1 MMARLEPEQPLDV
14 LTGGEGL
21 DEPTPVLVIDDGEGV
36 REVLSAWV
44 EADGCRPVPVT
55 GADEALAVAA
65 AQGIAV
71 ALCDVQMPGHDGFWF
86 LEQVQRVHP
95 DMAVVLVTG
104 VHDVDWAL
112 RGLQH
117 GVVDY
122 LLKPFDQRS
131 LSRALEN
138 GMRQHR
144 LRRADRLLREQRAS
158 ELGARHRRLIQS
170 LTRLE
175 IATTAQVE
183 AALDLVAFRS
193 DLWREHSHRVRR
205 LAVALATT
213 LRIPPSQLEALGH
226 AALLHELGR
235 LVLPDGLLSKTGEL
249 TAEERALWRRV
260 PDLGAS
266 ILEAIPALRPAA
278 GIVRSRFEEY
288 AGGGYPRQLSG
299 DEIPMTSRLLAV
311 ADSYDAMRSPRPFRD
326 SLTHEQAVGEL
337 VRGSGT
343 QFDPDVVRTFTRMP
357 GLGDR

>member
-1 MMARLEPEQPLDV
+1 MARAGMDQGFDALAEDRIDEQ
-14 LTGGEGL
+14 TC
-21 DEPTPVLVIDDGEGV
+21 VLVIDDDEDV
-36 REVLSAWV
+36 RDVLAAWV
-44 EADGCRPVPVT
+44 EADGCHPVAVA

-65 AQGIAV
+65 TQGVSV

-86 LEQVQRVHP
+86 LDQVRAHHP
-95 DMAVVLVTG
+95 DMAVVLLTG

-112 RGLQH
+112 RGLQQ

-158 ELGARHRRLIQS
+158 ELGARHARLIEA
-170 LTRLE
+170 LTRLQIE
-175 IATTAQVE
+175 TTAQVE
-183 AALDLVAFRS
+183 AALDLVAFRN
-193 DLWREHSHRVRR
+193 DVWREHSHRVRQF
-205 LAVALATT
+205 AVALASTM
-213 LRIPPSQLEALGH
+213 RVPASQVELLGQ

-235 LVLPDGLLSKTGEL
+235 LVLPDGLLNKTGEL

-266 ILEAIPALRPAA
+266 ILEALPALRPAA
-278 GIVRSRFEEY
+278 GIIRSRFEEY
-288 AGGGYPRQLSG
+288 AGGGYPRQLAS
-299 DEIPMTSRLLAV
+299 DEIPMTSRVLAV

-326 SLTHEQAVGEL
+326 ALTHEQAISEL
-337 VRGSGT
+337 VRASGT
-343 QFDPDVVRTFTRMP
+343 QFDPDVVRTFTRLP
-357 GLGDR
+357 GLAAV

>member
-1 MMARLEPEQPLDV
+1 MMARSDVDPVPGIPAAERLDQP
-14 LTGGEGL
+14 TR
-21 DEPTPVLVIDDGEGV
+21 VLVIDDDEGV
-36 REVLSAWV
+36 REVLAAWV
-44 EADGCRPVPVT
+44 EADGCQPVSVE
-55 GADEALAVAA
+55 GAEEALTAADVQAV
-65 AQGIAV
+65 AV
-71 ALCDVQMPGHDGFWF
+71 ALCDVQMPERDGFWF
-86 LEQVQRVHP
+86 LEHVQERHP
-95 DMAVVLVTG
+95 DVAVVLVTG

-112 RGLQH
+112 RGLQQ

-144 LRRADRLLREQRAS
+144 LRRADRLLREQRAA
-158 ELGARHRRLIQS
+158 ELGARHARLIEALS
-170 LTRLE
+170 RLRIE
-175 IATTAQVE
+175 STAQVE
-183 AALDLVAFRS
+183 AALDLVAFRN
-193 DLWREHSHRVRR
+193 DLWREHSLRVRR

-213 LRIPPSQLEALGH
+213 LRVPANQIDVLGQ

-249 TAEERALWRRV
+249 TSEERALWRRV

-266 ILEAIPALRPAA
+266 ILEALPALHPAA

-288 AGGGYPRQLSG
+288 AGGGYPRQLAG
-299 DEIPMTSRLLAV
+299 DEIPMTSRILAV

-326 SLTHEQAVGEL
+326 ALAHEQAISEL

-343 QFDPDVVRTFTRMP
+343 QFDPDVVRTFTRLP
-357 GLGDR
+357 GLGA

>member
-1 MMARLEPEQPLDV
+1 V
-14 LTGGEGL
+14 
-21 DEPTPVLVIDDGEGV
+21 VDDDEGV

-44 EADGCRPVPVT
+44 EADGCQPVP
-55 GADEALAVAA
+55 ADSADAGLEAA
-65 AQGIAV
+65 AQHPIAV

-86 LEQVQRVHP
+86 IERVQAAHP

-158 ELGARHRRLIQS
+158 ELAARHSRLIAA
-170 LTRLE
+170 LTRLH
-175 IATTAQVE
+175 IGSTAQVE
-183 AALDLVAFRS
+183 AALDLVAFRN
-193 DLWREHSHRVRR
+193 DVWREHSHRVRQ

-213 LRIPPSQLEALGH
+213 LRLPASQVEVLGQ

-235 LVLPDGLLSKTGEL
+235 LVLPDALLAKTGEL

-266 ILEAIPALRPAA
+266 ILDAIPALRPAA
-278 GIVRSRFEEY
+278 GIIRSRFEEY
-288 AGGGYPRQLSG
+288 AGGGYPRQLAG
-299 DEIPMTSRLLAV
+299 DEIPMTSRVLAV

-343 QFDPDVVRTFTRMP
+343 QFDPDVVRTFTRLP
-357 GLGDR
+357 TLQAHRWGPAAPAVPAAQAGTEQGDS

>member
-1 MMARLEPEQPLDV
+1 MSTPNEFDFSEIPVSPRPEHAAR
-14 LTGGEGL
+14 
-21 DEPTPVLVIDDGEGV
+21 VLVIDDDDDV
-36 REVLSAWV
+36 RDVLTAWV
-44 EADGCRPVPVT
+44 EADGCLPLSVS
-55 GADEALAVAA
+55 GAEEALAVADTHA
-65 AQGIAV
+65 VAV
-71 ALCDVQMPGHDGFWF
+71 ALCDVQMPQRDGFWF
-86 LEQVQRVHP
+86 VEHIAQHHP
-95 DMAVVLVTG
+95 DVAVVLVTG

-144 LRRADRLLREQRAS
+144 LRRADRMLQEQRAT
-158 ELGARHRRLIQS
+158 ELGTRHGRLIAALSQ
-170 LTRLE
+170 LQVD
-175 IATTAQVE
+175 TTTQVE
-183 AALDLVAFRS
+183 AALDLVAFRN
-193 DLWREHSHRVRR
+193 DIWREHSHRVRQ

-213 LRIPPSQLEALGH
+213 VRVPDLQIDVLAQ

-235 LVLPDGLLSKTGEL
+235 LVLPDGLLGKTGEL

-266 ILEAIPALRPAA
+266 ILEALPGLRPAA
-278 GIVRSRFEEY
+278 VIVRSRFEEY
-288 AGGGYPRQLSG
+288 AGGGYPRQLAG
-299 DEIPMTSRLLAV
+299 DEIPMTSRVLAV

-326 SLTHEQAVGEL
+326 ALNHEQAISEL

-343 QFDPDVVRTFTRMP
+343 QFDPDIVRAFTRLP
-357 GLGDR
+357 GIGVG

>member
-1 MMARLEPEQPLDV
+1 MAADLETPVATPAPESADLPAH
-14 LTGGEGL
+14 
-21 DEPTPVLVIDDGEGV
+21 VLVIDDEPDV
-36 REVLSAWV
+36 REIMANWV
-44 EADGCRPVPVT
+44 EADGCRPLSVDS
-55 GADEALAVAA
+55 AEQALRVAA
-65 AQGIAV
+65 GRPVAV
-71 ALCDVQMPGHDGFWF
+71 ALCDVQMPTHDGFWF
-86 LEQVQRVHP
+86 IERAQAAHP

-158 ELGARHRRLIQS
+158 ELAARHGRLIEAM
-170 LTRLE
+170 TRLR
-175 IATTAQVE
+175 IGSTAEVE
-183 AALDLVAFRS
+183 AVLDLLAFRS
-193 DLWREHSHRVRR
+193 DAWREHSHRVRA

-213 LRIPPSQLEALGH
+213 LRLPPPQIEMLAQ

-235 LVLPDGLLSKTGEL
+235 LVLPDTLLNKTGEL
-249 TAEERALWRRV
+249 TPEERALWRRV

-266 ILEAIPALRPAA
+266 ILEAIPMLHPAA
-278 GIVRSRFEEY
+278 GIIRSRFEEY
-288 AGGGYPRQLSG
+288 AGGGYPRQLAG
-299 DEIPMTSRLLAV
+299 DEIPMASRILAV
-311 ADSYDAMRSPRPFRD
+311 ADSYDAMRCPRPFRD
-326 SLTHEQAVGEL
+326 ALTPDQAVNEL

-357 GLGDR
+357 GIQTH

>member
-1 MMARLEPEQPLDV
+1 
-14 LTGGEGL
+14 
-21 DEPTPVLVIDDGEGV
+21 V
-36 REVLSAWV
+36 REVLTAWV
-44 EADGCRPVPVT
+44 EADGCHPLPVSSAEEALVV
-55 GADEALAVAA
+55 ADECGV
-65 AQGIAV
+65 GI
-71 ALCDVQMPGHDGFWF
+71 ALCDVQMPERDGFWF
-86 LEQVQRVHP
+86 VEQVERLHP

-138 GMRQHR
+138 GARQHR

-158 ELGARHRRLIQS
+158 ELEVRHRRLSQAM
-170 LTRLE
+170 TRLDVSSTE
-175 IATTAQVE
+175 HVE
-183 AALDLVAFRS
+183 AVLDLVAFRS
-193 DLWREHSHRVRR
+193 DSWREHSHRVRH
-205 LAVALATT
+205 LAIALAIMC
-213 LRIPPSQLEALGH
+213 RVPAHHVQAVGH

-235 LVLPDGLLSKTGEL
+235 LVLPDGLLNKTGEL

-266 ILEAIPALRPAA
+266 ILEAVPALRPAA

-288 AGGGYPRQLSG
+288 AGGGYPRQLAG
-299 DEIPMTSRLLAV
+299 DEIPMASRVLAV
-311 ADSYDAMRSPRPFRD
+311 ADSYDAMRSARPFRD
-326 SLTHEQAVGEL
+326 ALSHEQALAEL

-343 QFDPDVVRTFTRMP
+343 QFDPDVVRTFTRLP
-357 GLGDR
+357 GILH

>member
-1 MMARLEPEQPLDV
+1 MMAGADGEPGLQIAAPERLDQPAR
-14 LTGGEGL
+14 
-21 DEPTPVLVIDDGEGV
+21 VLVIDDDEGV

-44 EADGCRPVPVT
+44 EADGCVPVAVG
-55 GADEALAVAA
+55 GAEEALAAA
-65 AQGIAV
+65 SLGIAV
-71 ALCDVQMPGHDGFWF
+71 ALCDVQMPHRDGFWF
-86 LEQVQRVHP
+86 LEQVQEHHP
-95 DMAVVLVTG
+95 DVAVVLVTG

-112 RGLQH
+112 RGLQQ

-158 ELGARHRRLIQS
+158 ELEARHARLIEALS
-170 LTRLE
+170 RLQIE
-175 IATTAQVE
+175 TTAQVE
-183 AALDLVAFRS
+183 AALDLVAFRN
-193 DLWREHSHRVRR
+193 DVWREHSHRVRQ

-213 LRIPPSQLEALGH
+213 MRVPANQVDVLGQ

-249 TAEERALWRRV
+249 TSEERALWRRV

-266 ILEAIPALRPAA
+266 ILEALPGLNPAA
-278 GIVRSRFEEY
+278 AIVRSRFEEY
-288 AGGGYPRQLSG
+288 SGSGYPRQLAG
-299 DEIPMTSRLLAV
+299 DEIPMTSRVLAV

-326 SLTHEQAVGEL
+326 ALTHEQAVSEL

-343 QFDPDVVRTFTRMP
+343 QFDPDVVRTFTRLP
-357 GLGDR
+357 GLGMA

>member
-1 MMARLEPEQPLDV
+1 MASSGNDAALDALGPAEGVDLPTCVLVVDDDDGVRDV
-14 LTGGEGL
+14 LA
-21 DEPTPVLVIDDGEGV
+21 
-36 REVLSAWV
+36 AWV
-44 EADGCRPVPVT
+44 EADGCRPVPVDS
-55 GADEALAVAA
+55 AEAGLEAA
-65 AQGIAV
+65 AQQQVAV

-86 LEQVQRVHP
+86 IERVQAAHP

-158 ELGARHRRLIQS
+158 ELAARHSRVIEA
-170 LTRLE
+170 LTRLQ
-175 IATTAQVE
+175 IGSTAQVE
-183 AALDLVAFRS
+183 AALDLVAFRN
-193 DLWREHSHRVRR
+193 DVWREHSHRVRQ

-213 LRIPPSQLEALGH
+213 LRVPANQIEALEQ
-226 AALLHELGR
+226 AALLHEFGR
-235 LVLPDGLLSKTGEL
+235 LVLPDALLAKTGEL

-278 GIVRSRFEEY
+278 GIIRSRFEEY
-288 AGGGYPRQLSG
+288 AGGGYPRQLAA
-299 DEIPMTSRLLAV
+299 DEIPMTSRVLAV
-311 ADSYDAMRSPRPFRD
+311 ADSYDAMRAPRPFRD
-326 SLTHEQAVGEL
+326 ALTHEQAVGEL

-343 QFDPDVVRTFTRMP
+343 QFDPDVVRTFTR
-357 GLGDR
+357 LSTIREH

>member
-1 MMARLEPEQPLDV
+1 MAGSTHDTITDPFGTMDAVDLPAAVLVVDDDEGIRDV
-14 LTGGEGL
+14 LT
-21 DEPTPVLVIDDGEGV
+21 
-36 REVLSAWV
+36 AWV
-44 EADGCRPVPVT
+44 EADGCRPIAAC
-55 GADEALAVAA
+55 GAEQALVAA
-65 AQGIAV
+65 RQAPVAV
-71 ALCDVQMPGHDGFWF
+71 ALCDVQMPGRDGFWF
-86 LEQVQRVHP
+86 VERVQADHP

-158 ELGARHRRLIQS
+158 ELAVRHARLVEALERLDV
-170 LTRLE
+170 
-175 IATTAQVE
+175 ATTPQVE
-183 AALDLVAFRS
+183 SALDLVAFRN
-193 DLWREHSHRVRR
+193 DVWREHCHRVRQ
-205 LAVALATT
+205 LACALATT
-213 LRIPPSQLEALGH
+213 LRLADQQVDVLEQ

-235 LVLPDGLLSKTGEL
+235 LVLPDALLAKTGEL
-249 TAEERALWRRV
+249 SAEERALWRRV

-278 GIVRSRFEEY
+278 GIVRSRFEDY
-288 AGGGYPRQLSG
+288 AGSGYPRQLSG
-299 DEIPMTSRLLAV
+299 DEIPMTSRVLAV
-311 ADSYDAMRSPRPFRD
+311 ADSYDAMRSSRSFRD
-326 SLTHEQAVGEL
+326 ALTHEQAIGEL

-357 GLGDR
+357 GVGR

>member
-1 MMARLEPEQPLDV
+1 MGRTETEQGLDV
-14 LTGGEGL
+14 LASERL
-21 DEPTPVLVIDDGEGV
+21 DEPGCVLVIDDDEGV

-44 EADGCRPVPVT
+44 EADGCQPVPVG
-55 GADEALAVAA
+55 GAEEALAVAD
-65 AQGIAV
+65 AQGVSV
-71 ALCDVQMPGHDGFWF
+71 ALCDVQMPGYDGFWF
-86 LEQVQRVHP
+86 LDQVQARHP

-144 LRRADRLLREQRAS
+144 LRRADRMLREQRAS
-158 ELGARHRRLIQS
+158 ELGARHARLVQA
-170 LTRLE
+170 LTRLQIE
-175 IATTAQVE
+175 TTAQVE
-183 AALDLVAFRS
+183 AVLDLVAFRN
-193 DLWREHSHRVRR
+193 DVWREHSHRVRQ

-213 LRIPPSQLEALGH
+213 MRVPATQVASLGQ

-235 LVLPDGLLSKTGEL
+235 LVLPDGLLSKTGDL
-249 TAEERALWRRV
+249 TSEERALWRRV

-266 ILEAIPALRPAA
+266 ILEALPPLRPAA
-278 GIVRSRFEEY
+278 SIIRSRFEEY
-288 AGGGYPRQLSG
+288 AGGGYPRHLSG
-299 DEIPMTSRLLAV
+299 DEIPMTSRVLAV
-311 ADSYDAMRSPRPFRD
+311 TDSYDAMRSPRAFRD
-326 SLTHEQAVGEL
+326 ALSHEQAIGEL

-343 QFDPDVVRTFTRMP
+343 QFDPDVVRTFTRLP
-357 GLGDR
+357 GLGGA

>member
-1 MMARLEPEQPLDV
+1 MVPTGSDTGADAFDSALSLDMPA
-14 LTGGEGL
+14 G
-21 DEPTPVLVIDDGEGV
+21 VLVVDDDEDI
-36 REVLSAWV
+36 REVMSAWV
-44 EADGCRPVPVT
+44 EADGCQPVQAVT
-55 GADEALAVAA
+55 AEHALEVA
-65 AQGIAV
+65 GRTRIAV

-86 LEQVQRVHP
+86 VEQVQAQHP
-95 DMAVVLVTG
+95 DIAVVLVTG

-112 RGLQH
+112 RGLQQ

-158 ELGARHRRLIQS
+158 ELGARHARLVS
-170 LTRLE
+170 ALTRLQ
-175 IATTAQVE
+175 IFDTTHVE
-183 AALDLVAFRS
+183 AALDLVAFRN
-193 DLWREHSHRVRR
+193 DVWREHCHRVRH

-213 LRIPPSQLEALGH
+213 LRLPATQVEVLAQ

-235 LVLPDGLLSKTGEL
+235 LVLPDALLAKTGEL
-249 TAEERALWRRV
+249 SAEERALWRRV

-266 ILEAIPALRPAA
+266 ILEAVGMLRPAA
-278 GIVRSRFEEY
+278 AVIRSRFEDY
-288 AGGGYPRQLSG
+288 SGSGYPRQLSG
-299 DEIPMTSRLLAV
+299 DEIPMASRVLAV
-311 ADSYDAMRSPRPFRD
+311 ADSYDAMRSPRAFRD
-326 SLTHEQAVGEL
+326 AMTHEQAIGEL

-357 GLGDR
+357 GMGR

>member
-1 MMARLEPEQPLDV
+1 MMARLEPEQPLDI
-14 LTGGEGL
+14 LTGGESL
-21 DEPTPVLVIDDGEGV
+21 DDPTPVLVIDDDEGV
-36 REVLSAWV
+36 REVLSTWV
-44 EADGCRPVPVT
+44 DVDGSRPVAV
-55 GADEALAVAA
+55 ASAEEALAVAA
-65 AQGIAV
+65 SQPIAV
-71 ALCDVQMPGHDGFWF
+71 AFCDVQMPVHDGFWF
-86 LEQVQRVHP
+86 IEQVQRLHP

-112 RGLQH
+112 RGLQQ

-131 LSRALEN
+131 LSRALEH

-158 ELGARHRRLIQS
+158 ELGARHRRLIES

-193 DLWREHSHRVRR
+193 DVWREHSHRVRR
-205 LAVALATT
+205 LAVALAST
-213 LRIPPSQLEALGH
+213 LRIQGSQVEALGQ

-249 TAEERALWRRV
+249 TTEERALWRRV

-266 ILEAIPALRPAA
+266 ILEAIPLLRPAA

-299 DEIPMTSRLLAV
+299 DEIPMTSRVLAV

-326 SLTHEQAVGEL
+326 SLTHEQAIGEL

-343 QFDPDVVRTFTRMP
+343 QFDPDVVRTFTRLP
-357 GLGDR
+357 GLGER